1 MDKSSILKA
10 FINHFDEF
18 IEDILKVY
26 PEHPKLL
33 KCKMYFDGLKKA
45 NPRIIITV
53 WNEYVNSKYREMI
66 INGDIQF
73 FMEKDFKE
81 DIQDL
86 SNSNKVHHEIEELRS
101 IVKTFSPDNL
111 TKSMKYIQNL
121 TKLSDMYN

>member
-10 FINHFDEF
+10 FVNHFDEF

-33 KCKMYFDGLKKA
+33 KCKMYFDGLKKT

-53 WNEYVNSKYREMI
+53 WKEYVNTKYRDLIM
-66 INGDIQF
+66 NGNVQF
-73 FMEKDFKE
+73 FLNKDFND

-86 SNSNKVHHEIEELRS
+86 SNSNKVQQEIEELRS
-101 IVKTFSPDNL
+101 IVKTFSEDNL
-111 TKSMKYIQNL
+111 NKSMKYVQNL
-121 TKLSDMYN
+121 TKLSDMY

>member
-33 KCKMYFDGLKKA
+33 KCKMYFDGLKKT

-53 WNEYVNSKYREMI
+53 WKEYVNSKYRDLI
-66 INGDIQF
+66 TNGDVQF
-73 FMEKDFKE
+73 FLNRDFND
-81 DIQDL
+81 DIQDT
-86 SNSNKVHHEIEELRS
+86 SNPNKVQHEIEELRS
-101 IVKTFSPDNL
+101 IVKTFSDDNL
-111 TKSMKYIQNL
+111 NKSMKYVQNL
-121 TKLSDMYN
+121 TKLSDMY